1 MKTTKSGKAAERPAV
16 NEAEQDNPAR
26 LAEFKIDAHRT
37 NFEKVK
43 RNKSGKAAER
53 PAVNKLIDT
62 LRKKKKSD
70 VYIFVD
76 RDSGSERHTSS
87 GWDFLI
93 VRGPYCVFVEAK
105 VGAGRLTEY
114 QEFTRAEVKAAGGRY
129 VVLRFSDDG
138 RRYTV
143 DGGAPRAVADVTL
156 NDFFRGWK

>member
-1 MKTTKSGKAAERPAV
+1 MKTIKTGKASERSAV
-16 NEAEQDNPAR
+16 NNLINA
-26 LAEFKIDAHRT
+26 
-37 NFEKVK
+37 VK
-43 RNKSGKAAER
+43 R
-53 PAVNKLIDT
+53 
-62 LRKKKKSD
+62 KKKSD

-76 RDSGSERHTSS
+76 RDSGQERHTSS

-93 VRGPYCVFVEAK
+93 ARGPYCVFVEAK
-105 VGAGRLTEY
+105 VGAGKLTEY